1 MPEYVNLSIPKD
13 MIQKIQKIIDEN
25 PELGYS
31 SVADFIKNAIREYAY
46 FRENDS
52 PSSADAQ

>member
-31 SVADFIKNAIREYAY
+31 SVADYIKTTV
-46 FRENDS
+46 
-52 PSSADAQ
+52 SSIG